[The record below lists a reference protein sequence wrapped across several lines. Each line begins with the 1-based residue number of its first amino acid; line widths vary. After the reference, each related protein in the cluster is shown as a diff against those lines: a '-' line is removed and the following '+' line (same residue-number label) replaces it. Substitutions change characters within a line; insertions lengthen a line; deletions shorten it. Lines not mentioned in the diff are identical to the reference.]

1 MELVG
6 LATSFFGGLLC
17 VCWSPDG
24 QLVVAGG
31 EDDLVTVWSF
41 QQRRIVARGQGHR
54 SWITVVAFDPFTTL
68 YSSSSSQSSKK
79 EGSETI
85 TSNGIS
91 SNGDSEGETK
101 SSSDMATCYRLGSVA
116 MDTQLCLWELTDD
129 VLKQPYGSRS
139 RASMVSGPGSP
150 PSSLKFIGHTPRAGD
165 RSNNVMPPAATATI
179 TPVPTVTSTATPI
192 HAAGSLTQR
201 LASLTFSERKA
212 GETDKSHR
220 KNFSLGGGRNS
231 TDKSSI
237 FANVSKTISASSAS
251 SSSSTGN
258 QSLVT
263 GCADPL
269 RLIGTQACPRLDEV
283 PMLEPLVCKKVAHE
297 RLTALIFRED
307 CLITACQDGIV
318 CTWARPIGPSHHTSS
333 TSNEG
338 TMV

>member
-1 MELVG
+1 M
-6 LATSFFGGLLC
+6 
-17 VCWSPDG
+17 
-24 QLVVAGG
+24 
-31 EDDLVTVWSF
+31 TVWSF
-41 QQRRIVARGQGHR
+41 QQKRIVARGQGHR

-68 YSSSSSQSSKK
+68 YSSSTTSSSSQSSNKK

-85 TSNGIS
+85 TSNGVG

-101 SSSDMATCYRLGSVA
+101 SATDFATCYRLGSVA

-150 PSSLKFIGHTPRAGD
+150 PSSLKFTGQQTPSGGD
-165 RSNNVMPPAATATI
+165 RSNNLGSPAATM
-179 TPVPTVTSTATPI
+179 TPVLTVTSTATPV

-220 KNFSLGGGRNS
+220 KNFSLGGRNS
-231 TDKSSI
+231 TDKSTI
-237 FANVSKTISASSAS
+237 FGNASKTISGSTAS
-251 SSSSTGN
+251 SSSSTGA

-283 PMLEPLVCKKVAHE
+283 PILEPLVCKKVAHE

-318 CTWARPIGPSHHTSS
+318 CTWARPIGPSHHTSNTTNTTNT
-333 TSNEG
+333 TSESIG